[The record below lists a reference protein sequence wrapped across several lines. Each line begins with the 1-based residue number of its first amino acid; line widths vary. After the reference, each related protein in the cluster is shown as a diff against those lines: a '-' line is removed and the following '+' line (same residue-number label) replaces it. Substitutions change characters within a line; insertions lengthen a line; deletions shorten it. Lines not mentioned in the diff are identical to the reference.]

1 MTARR
6 KRPVRRWGGMF
17 AFVPPSSPIAFA
29 VLIFCFVLVLAFE
42 FSNGFHDTANAVA
55 TVIYTH
61 SLKPVPAVVL
71 SGALNFLGVVL
82 GGVAVAFT
90 LVELLPPDVLT
101 PPNGNPAIAMLLALF
116 LAALIWNVATWW
128 LGIPCSSS
136 HAIIGSL
143 LGVAIVNSITAQRG
157 LGQGVD
163 WTQVWSVLRALLFSP
178 LMGFFLAGA
187 LFRILQVVI
196 HDDTLFEPTEGRSP
210 PWWVRGLLI
219 LTCSGVSF
227 AHGSNDGQ
235 KSIGLIM
242 LTVIGIMPAAFSLN
256 PEVAPGSL
264 PTIVQ
269 AANEAEPLI
278 QKYGDDEKGM
288 AVDDAG
294 RIAAKLRG
302 IGGMADVPDAD
313 RPGLRDAVYHVNAE
327 LKTVSEN
334 PAASAGEEAT
344 AKALHET
351 LHGAVEYAP
360 IWVRM
365 LSAICLGLG
374 TMIGYKRIVTTI
386 GERIGKRHLSPAQGA
401 SAELV
406 GGILIGTA
414 GFSGLPVSTTPIIS
428 SGVAGT
434 MAGSGAGVQSRV
446 IWQIVIA
453 WVAMLPATIVLSG
466 ALFWLLSGG

>member
-1 MTARR
+1 MLA
-6 KRPVRRWGGMF
+6 
-17 AFVPPSSPIAFA
+17 AIAPSSPAAFA
-29 VLIFCFVLVLAFE
+29 VLAFCFILVLAFE

-61 SLKPVPAVVL
+61 SLKPVPAVLL
-71 SGALNFLGVVL
+71 SGTMNFLGVLL

-116 LAALIWNVATWW
+116 LSALIWNVATWW

-143 LGVAIVNSITAQRG
+143 LGVAIANSITASRG

-163 WTQVWSVLRALLFSP
+163 WSQVWSVLRALFISP
-178 LMGFFLAGA
+178 VLGFFLAGL
-187 LFRILQVVI
+187 LFRIIQAVVR
-196 HDDTLFEPTEGRSP
+196 DRALFEPTSESRQP

-242 LTVIGIMPAAFSLN
+242 LTIIGIMPATFSLN
-256 PEVAPGSL
+256 LSAGDAGRPAL
-264 PTIVQ
+264 IQ
-269 AANEAEPLI
+269 ALQDAQPLI
-278 QKYGDDEKGM
+278 QQHGDDERDV
-288 AVDDAG
+288 AVRDAQAVID
-294 RIAAKLRG
+294 RLSPLKSL
-302 IGGMADVPDAD
+302 ADLPTNE
-313 RPGLRDAVYHVNAE
+313 RPALRDAVYHVDAE
-327 LKTVSEN
+327 LKHVSES
-334 PAASAGEEAT
+334 AATNAADKAT
-344 AKALHET
+344 AKRLHET
-351 LHGAVEYAP
+351 LHGSVEYAP
-360 IWVRM
+360 IWVRVM
-365 LSAICLGLG
+365 SAVCLGLG

-386 GERIGKRHLSPAQGA
+386 GERIGKQHLTPAQGA

-406 GGILIGTA
+406 GGVLIGTA
-414 GFSGLPVSTTPIIS
+414 GFSGLPVSTTHIIS

-434 MAGSGAGVQSRV
+434 MAGSGAGVQRAV
-446 IWQIVIA
+446 VWQIIIA
-453 WVAMLPATIVLSG
+453 WVATLPATIILSG
-466 ALFWLLSGG
+466 GLFWLLAGG

>member
-1 MTARR
+1 
-6 KRPVRRWGGMF
+6 MF
-17 AFVPPSSPIAFA
+17 AAVAPSSPTAFA

-61 SLKPVPAVVL
+61 SLKPVPAVLL
-71 SGALNFLGVVL
+71 SGSMNFLGVLL

-116 LAALIWNVATWW
+116 LAALIWNVTTWW

-143 LGVAIVNSITAQRG
+143 LGVAIVNSVTASRG
-157 LGQGVD
+157 LGHGVD
-163 WTQVWSVLRALLFSP
+163 WSQVWSVLRALLVSP
-178 LMGFFLAGA
+178 LLGFFLAGA
-187 LFRILQVVI
+187 LFRVLQAVI
-196 HDDTLFEPTEGRSP
+196 RDDTLFEPTEGKPP

-242 LTVIGIMPAAFSLN
+242 LTIIGIMPAAFSLN
-256 PEVAPGSL
+256 PRVAPADL
-264 PTIVQ
+264 PAIVGAADQ
-269 AANEAEPLI
+269 AGPLI
-278 QKYGDDEKGM
+278 RKYGDDERAM
-288 AVDDAG
+288 AASDAG
-294 RIAAKLRG
+294 RISQTLRG
-302 IGGMADVPDAD
+302 VKAMSEVPDAD
-313 RPGLRDAVYHVNAE
+313 RSGLRDAVYHVNAQ
-327 LKTVSEN
+327 LKTASESK
-334 PAASAGEEAT
+334 AASAADKKL
-344 AKALHET
+344 AKQLHDT

-365 LSAICLGLG
+365 LSAVCLGVG
-374 TMIGYKRIVTTI
+374 TMVGYKRIVTTI

-406 GGILIGTA
+406 GGVLIGTA
-414 GFSGLPVSTTPIIS
+414 GFSGLPVSTTHIIS

-434 MAGSGAGVQSRV
+434 MAGSGAGIQSQV
-446 IWQIVIA
+446 VWQIIIA
-453 WVAMLPATIVLSG
+453 WVATLPATIVLSG
-466 ALFWLLSGG
+466 ALFWLFSGG

>member
-1 MTARR
+1 MLA
-6 KRPVRRWGGMF
+6 
-17 AFVPPSSPIAFA
+17 AIAPSSSIASA

-55 TVIYTH
+55 TVIYTN

-71 SGALNFLGVVL
+71 SGVMNFLGVIL

-143 LGVAIVNSITAQRG
+143 LGVAIVNSISASRG
-157 LGQGVD
+157 LGGGVD
-163 WTQVWSVLRALLFSP
+163 WSQVWAVLRALFISP
-178 LMGFFLAGA
+178 LLGFVLAGA
-187 LFRILQVVI
+187 LFRILQKVI
-196 HDDTLFEPTEGRSP
+196 ADETLFEPTEAGLTP

-242 LTVIGIMPAAFSLN
+242 LTIIGIMPAAFCLN
-256 PEVAPGSL
+256 ADTPPSTL
-264 PTIVQ
+264 PALTQ
-269 AANEAEPLI
+269 AAQQAGPLI
-278 QKYGDDEKGM
+278 QRYGDDEKSR
-288 AVDDAG
+288 AVADAE
-294 RIAAKLRG
+294 RIGKV
-302 IGGMADVPDAD
+302 IGGVKALTEVPETE
-313 RPGLRDAVYHVNAE
+313 RPGLRDSVYHVIAE
-327 LKTVSEN
+327 LKVVADSK
-334 PAASAGEEAT
+334 AASDDEKAS
-344 AKALHET
+344 AKRLHAT
-351 LHGAVEYAP
+351 LHGSVEYAP
-360 IWVRM
+360 VWVRM
-365 LSAICLGLG
+365 LSAVCLGLG

-406 GGILIGTA
+406 GGALIGTA
-414 GFSGLPVSTTPIIS
+414 GFSGLPVSTTHIIS

-446 IWQIVIA
+446 VWQIAIA
-453 WVAMLPATIVLSG
+453 WLATLPATIVLSG
-466 ALFWLLSGG
+466 GLFWIFSQG

>member
-1 MTARR
+1 
-6 KRPVRRWGGMF
+6 MF
-17 AFVPPSSPIAFA
+17 AAVAPSSPIALG
-29 VLIFCFVLVLAFE
+29 VLIFCFILVLAFE

-61 SLKPVPAVVL
+61 SLKPVPAVLL
-71 SGALNFLGVVL
+71 SGTMNFLGVVL

-128 LGIPCSSS
+128 MGIPCSSS

-143 LGVAIVNSITAQRG
+143 LGVAIVNSVTASRG

-163 WTQVWSVLRALLFSP
+163 WSQIWAVMRALFLSP
-178 LMGFFLAGA
+178 LLGFFLAGA
-187 LFRILQVVI
+187 LFRVLQAVI
-196 HDDTLFEPTEGRSP
+196 RDRTLFEPTEGRPP

-242 LTVIGIMPAAFSLN
+242 LTIIGIMPAVFSVN
-256 PEVAPGSL
+256 PAVTSDRL
-264 PTIVQ
+264 PVLVQ
-269 AANEAEPLI
+269 AAGQAVPLI
-278 QKYGDDEKGM
+278 QTYGDDEKAL
-288 AVDDAG
+288 AVDDAK
-294 RIAAKLRG
+294 RIGQLLGSVKA
-302 IGGMADVPDAD
+302 MPDVPDAE
-313 RPGLRDAVYHVNAE
+313 RSGLRDAVYHVNAE
-327 LKTVSEN
+327 LKVVEESK
-334 PAASAGEEAT
+334 AASADD
-344 AKALHET
+344 KALAKRLHDT

-365 LSAICLGLG
+365 LSAVCLGLG
-374 TMIGYKRIVTTI
+374 TMIGYKRIVMTI

-406 GGILIGTA
+406 GGLLIGTA
-414 GFSGLPVSTTPIIS
+414 GFSGLPVSTTHIIS

-434 MAGSGAGVQSRV
+434 MAGSGAGVQKRV
-446 IWQIVIA
+446 VWQIAIA
-453 WVAMLPATIVLSG
+453 WVATLPATIVLSG
-466 ALFWLLSGG
+466 ALFWVFSGG

>member
-1 MTARR
+1 MLAA
-6 KRPVRRWGGMF
+6 V
-17 AFVPPSSPIAFA
+17 APSSPIAFA
-29 VLIFCFVLVLAFE
+29 VLVFCFILVLAFE

-61 SLKPVPAVVL
+61 SLKPVPAVML
-71 SGALNFLGVVL
+71 SGGLNFLGVLL

-143 LGVAIVNSITAQRG
+143 IGVAIVNSITASRG
-157 LGQGVD
+157 LGRGVD
-163 WTQVWSVLRALLFSP
+163 WSQVWSVLRALFVSP
-178 LMGFFLAGA
+178 VMGFFLAGA
-187 LFRILQVVI
+187 LFRLLQVAI
-196 HDDTLFEPTEGRSP
+196 RDDTLFEPTEGQPP

-242 LTVIGIMPAAFSLN
+242 LTIIGIMPAAFSLN
-256 PEVAPGSL
+256 PTVTDASL
-264 PTIVQ
+264 PGIIQ
-269 AANEAEPLI
+269 AADQAVPLI
-278 QKYGDDEKGM
+278 RTYGDDEKGM
-288 AVDDAG
+288 AAQDAG
-294 RIAAKLRG
+294 RIGQALRSVKA
-302 IGGMADVPDAD
+302 ITEVPQAE
-313 RPGLRDAVYHVNAE
+313 RPSLRDAVYHVNAQ

-334 PAASAGEEAT
+334 AAASAADRSA
-344 AKALHET
+344 AKRLHDT

-360 IWVRM
+360 VWVRM
-365 LSAICLGLG
+365 LSAVCLGLG

-406 GGILIGTA
+406 GAALIGTA
-414 GFSGLPVSTTPIIS
+414 GFSGLPVSTTHIIA

-434 MAGSGAGVQSRV
+434 MAGSGAGVQNRV

-453 WVAMLPATIVLSG
+453 WVATLPATIVLSG
-466 ALFWLLSGG
+466 GLFWVLAGG

>member
-1 MTARR
+1 
-6 KRPVRRWGGMF
+6 MF
-17 AFVPPSSPIAFA
+17 AAIAPSSPIAFA
-29 VLIFCFVLVLAFE
+29 VLVFCFVLVLAFE

-55 TVIYTH
+55 TVIYTN
-61 SLKPVPAVVL
+61 SLRPVQAVVL
-71 SGALNFLGVVL
+71 SGLLNFLGVVL

-128 LGIPCSSS
+128 MGIPCSSS

-143 LGVAIVNSITAQRG
+143 LGVAIMNSVTASRG
-157 LGQGVD
+157 LGQGVV
-163 WTQVWSVLRALLFSP
+163 WSQVWSVLRALFVSP
-178 LMGFFLAGA
+178 LLGFFLAGA
-187 LFRILQVVI
+187 LFRILQAVI
-196 HDDTLFEPTEGRSP
+196 RDDTLFEPTEGRKP

-242 LTVIGIMPAAFSLN
+242 LAVIGIMPATFALN
-256 PEVAPGSL
+256 PEVTAASMPG
-264 PTIVQ
+264 IIQ
-269 AANEAEPLI
+269 AADQAVPLI
-278 QKYGDDEKGM
+278 RTYGDDEKEL
-288 AVDDAG
+288 AANDARLISRRLAG
-294 RIAAKLRG
+294 VKTLT
-302 IGGMADVPDAD
+302 DVPEAD
-313 RPGLRDAVYHVNAE
+313 RPGLRDAVYHVNAA
-327 LKTVSEN
+327 LQAVAEN
-334 PAASAGEEAT
+334 KAASAEEKAA
-344 AKALHET
+344 AKKLHST

-365 LSAICLGLG
+365 LSAICLGVG
-374 TMIGYKRIVTTI
+374 TMVGYKRIVTTI

-406 GGILIGTA
+406 GAMLIGTA
-414 GFSGLPVSTTPIIS
+414 GFSGLPVSTTHIIS

-434 MAGSGAGVQSRV
+434 MAGSGAGVQKAV
-446 IWQIVIA
+446 VWQIIIA
-453 WVAMLPATIVLSG
+453 WVATLPATIVLSG
-466 ALFWLLSGG
+466 GLFWIFSGG

>member
-1 MTARR
+1 
-6 KRPVRRWGGMF
+6 MF
-17 AFVPPSSPIAFA
+17 AAVAPSSPIAFA

-71 SGALNFLGVVL
+71 SGALNFLGVML

-116 LAALIWNVATWW
+116 LSALIWNVATWW

-143 LGVAIVNSITAQRG
+143 LGVAIANSITASRG
-157 LGQGVD
+157 LGHGVD
-163 WTQVWSVLRALLFSP
+163 WSQVWSVLRALFFSP
-178 LMGFFLAGA
+178 LMGFVLAGG
-187 LFRILQVVI
+187 LFRILQATI
-196 HDDTLFEPTEGRSP
+196 RDDTLFEPTEGRPP

-242 LTVIGIMPAAFSLN
+242 LTIIGILPAAFSLN
-256 PEVAPGSL
+256 PDVAAGSL
-264 PTIVQ
+264 PAIVQ
-269 AANEAEPLI
+269 AADQAVPLI
-278 QKYGDDEKGM
+278 QKYGDDEKAM
-288 AVDDAG
+288 
-294 RIAAKLRG
+294 AAKDAQQISQRLG
-302 IGGMADVPDAD
+302 SVKATSEIPAAD

-327 LKTVSEN
+327 LKTVSESK
-334 PAASAGEEAT
+334 SATPQE
-344 AKALHET
+344 KADARKLHET

-365 LSAICLGLG
+365 LSAVCLGFG

-386 GERIGKRHLSPAQGA
+386 GERIGKRHLTPAQGA

-406 GGILIGTA
+406 GGLLIGTA
-414 GFSGLPVSTTPIIS
+414 GFSGLPVSTTHIIS

-434 MAGSGAGVQSRV
+434 MAGSGAGVQKRV

-453 WVAMLPATIVLSG
+453 WVATLPATIVLSG
-466 ALFWLLSGG
+466 GLFLLFSGG

>member
-1 MTARR
+1 ML
-6 KRPVRRWGGMF
+6 
-17 AFVPPSSPIAFA
+17 AFVAPASPIAFA
-29 VLIFCFVLVLAFE
+29 VLIFCFVLVLVFE

-55 TVIYTH
+55 TVIYTN

-71 SGALNFLGVVL
+71 SGVLNFLGVVL

-116 LAALIWNVATWW
+116 VAALIWNVATWW
-128 LGIPCSSS
+128 FGIPSSSS

-143 LGVAIVNSITAQRG
+143 LGVALMNSITAARG

-163 WTQVWSVLRALLFSP
+163 WSQVWSVLRALFISP

-187 LFRILQVVI
+187 LFRILQAVI
-196 HDDTLFEPTEGRSP
+196 RDDTLFEPTEGRPP
-210 PWWVRGLLI
+210 PWWVRSLLI

-242 LTVIGIMPAAFSLN
+242 LTIIGIMPATFSLN
-256 PEVAPGSL
+256 PLAAADSL
-264 PTIVQ
+264 PAIVRAAQQ
-269 AANEAEPLI
+269 AVPLI
-278 QKYGDDEKGM
+278 RHYGDDEK
-288 AVDDAG
+288 ARAEADAG
-294 RIAAKLRG
+294 RISEALSQVKALTD
-302 IGGMADVPDAD
+302 IPDKA
-313 RPGLRDAVYHVNAE
+313 RPGLRDAIYHVNAE
-327 LKTVSEN
+327 LRTVTGN
-334 PAASAGEEAT
+334 AAASAADRAA
-344 AKALHET
+344 AKTLHNT

-365 LSAICLGLG
+365 LSAVCLGLG

-406 GGILIGTA
+406 GAALIGTA
-414 GFSGLPVSTTPIIS
+414 GFSGLPVSTTHIIA

-434 MAGSGAGVQSRV
+434 MAGSGAGVQKRV

-453 WVAMLPATIVLSG
+453 WVATLPATIVLSG
-466 ALFWLLSGG
+466 TLFWLLSGG

>member
-1 MTARR
+1 LQSH
-6 KRPVRRWGGMF
+6 VRCHSPSSI
-17 AFVPPSSPIAFA
+17 PPASPIAFA
-29 VLIFCFVLVLAFE
+29 VLVLCFILVLAFE

-55 TVIYTH
+55 TVIYTN
-61 SLKPVPAVVL
+61 SLRPAHAVVL
-71 SGALNFLGVVL
+71 SGVLNFLGVVL

-116 LAALIWNVATWW
+116 LAALIWAALIWNVATWW
-128 LGIPCSSS
+128 MGIPCSSS

-143 LGVAIVNSITAQRG
+143 LGVAIMNSVTASRG

-163 WTQVWSVLRALLFSP
+163 WSQVWSVLRALFVSP
-178 LMGFFLAGA
+178 LLGFFLAGG
-187 LFRILQVVI
+187 LFRILQAVI
-196 HDDTLFEPTEGRSP
+196 RDDTLFEPTGGRPP

-256 PEVAPGSL
+256 PEVASASL
-264 PTIVQ
+264 PAIVHAADQ
-269 AANEAEPLI
+269 AAPLVR
-278 QKYGDDEKGM
+278 KYGDDEKYL
-288 AVDDAG
+288 AASDAALIS
-294 RIAAKLRG
+294 RRL
-302 IGGMADVPDAD
+302 GGLQSLMDVPEAD
-313 RPGLRDAVYHVNAE
+313 RPRLRDAVYHVNAA
-327 LKTVSEN
+327 LQAVAGN
-334 PAASAGEEAT
+334 PTASTDEKMT
-344 AKALHET
+344 AKKLHET

-365 LSAICLGLG
+365 LSAFCLAVG
-374 TMIGYKRIVTTI
+374 TMVGYRRIVTTI

-401 SAELV
+401 AAELV
-406 GGILIGTA
+406 GGVLIGTA
-414 GFSGLPVSTTPIIS
+414 GFSGLPVSTTHIIS

-434 MAGSGAGVQSRV
+434 MAGSGAGVQSAV
-446 IWQIVIA
+446 IWQIIIA
-453 WVAMLPATIVLSG
+453 WVATLPATMVLSG
-466 ALFWLLSGG
+466 GLFWIFSGG

>member
-1 MTARR
+1 MRW
-6 KRPVRRWGGMF
+6 VRRLGGMF
-17 AFVPPSSPIAFA
+17 AAIAPSSPVALG
-29 VLIFCFVLVLAFE
+29 VLVFCFVLVLAFE

-61 SLKPVPAVVL
+61 SLKPVPAVLL
-71 SGALNFLGVVL
+71 SGGMNFLGVVL

-143 LGVAIVNSITAQRG
+143 LGVAIVNSITASRG

-163 WTQVWSVLRALLFSP
+163 WSQVWSVMRALFFSP
-178 LMGFFLAGA
+178 LLGFFLAGA

-196 HDDTLFEPTEGRSP
+196 RDRTLFEPTGGRPP

-256 PEVAPGSL
+256 PEVAPSAL
-264 PTIVQ
+264 PGIVQ
-269 AANEAEPLI
+269 AAERAAPLI
-278 QKYGDDEKGM
+278 QKYGDDEK
-288 AVDDAG
+288 AVAVGDAG
-294 RIAAKLRG
+294 RISQRLGG
-302 IGGMADVPDAD
+302 IGAMADVPDAE
-313 RPGLRDAVYHVNAE
+313 RSGLRDAVYHVNAE

-334 PAASAGEEAT
+334 KAASSAEKAT
-344 AKALHET
+344 ATTLHDT

-374 TMIGYKRIVTTI
+374 TMVGYKRIVTTI
-386 GERIGKRHLSPAQGA
+386 GERIGKRHLTPAQGA

-406 GGILIGTA
+406 GGLLIATA
-414 GFSGLPVSTTPIIS
+414 GFSGLPVSTTHIIS

-434 MAGSGAGVQSRV
+434 MAGSGAGVQKRV
-446 IWQIVIA
+446 VWQIVIA
-453 WVAMLPATIVLSG
+453 WVATLPATIVLAG
-466 ALFWLLSGG
+466 ALFWILSGG